1 MDPIKKIVVGVDG
14 SPQAEQAA
22 LRAFELGQ
30 KLHATVKLVHA
41 LPPLIYPPEAMM
53 VPTVDLDTAR
63 WEAANETMKD
73 TLKRLGDAVSGVA
86 IETEVVSGTPAEA
99 LAEMAEKQGAQLIVV
114 GSRGRGPLSRLLL
127 GSVADRVAHIARAN
141 VLVVR

>member
-14 SPQAEQAA
+14 SPASELAA
-22 LRAFELGQ
+22 MRAVELAKALG
-30 KLHATVKLVHA
+30 ATVKLVHA

-63 WEAANETMKD
+63 FEAAKETMQQLL
-73 TLKRLGDAVSGVA
+73 TRLALPAKGVA
-86 IETEVVSGTPAEA
+86 IETEVANGTPAEL
-99 LAEMAEKQGAQLIVV
+99 LAEIADRQGAQLILV

-127 GSVADRVAHIARAN
+127 GSVADRVAHIARAM
-141 VLVVR
+141 VMVVR